1 MSNSKITVVETSLSR
16 TAFEELSGKEKLKL
30 NETAQDLLSFL
41 NEFAMLHKIKSTMT
55 TAVSS
60 SFTFTIIYLVQT
72 MMTRYKIMKIF
83 QKALLRYC

>member
-60 SFTFTIIYLVQT
+60 SLTFTIIYLVQT

-83 QKALLRYC
+83 QKALLR